1 MKKSEINPEE
11 FLREIKSAINL
22 ADEIKTIDL
31 EDKEALL
38 KIKEKAEAQKQKIKD
53 KYQKLIS
60 ENSENNLDSK
70 E

>member
-38 KIKEKAEAQKQKIKD
+38 KIKEKAEAQKQKIKN